1 MLKNLKIVS
10 FLLILGF
17 VFSCSSRG
25 DEAGDFVPP
34 VSGQFH
40 EISPVNGRG
49 RVDFIDGNKV
59 VLYPKSSGFG
69 TQFVFQINSNTNT
82 IILDDDLS
90 IPNKHFE
97 YYFKIINSNK
107 FEMTNFINQ
116 EEAIMTFE
124 K

>member
-1 MLKNLKIVS
+1 MLKNLKIIS
-10 FLLILGF
+10 FLL
-17 VFSCSSRG
+17 
-25 DEAGDFVPP
+25 
-34 VSGQFH
+34 
-40 EISPVNGRG
+40 ISPVNGRG